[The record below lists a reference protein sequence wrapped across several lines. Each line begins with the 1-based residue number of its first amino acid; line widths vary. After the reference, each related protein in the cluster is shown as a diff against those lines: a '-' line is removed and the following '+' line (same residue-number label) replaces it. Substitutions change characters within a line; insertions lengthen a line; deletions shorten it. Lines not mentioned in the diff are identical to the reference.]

1 MSKKVVTKKKAQP
14 PRSAAAENGA
24 TPVVAPKDVRVA
36 QQLRVLET
44 VAAKGDADEK
54 KYSPR
59 AERYIQQLHGVLDF
73 FEYSRNDIAVLVR
86 KCHYDENQI
95 QIAVA
100 NIVEDRSN
108 HGQDQWETVGRKKQ
122 TKEKKKAK
130 DEEAEA
136 EVDVK
141 SDHPPGHRQ
150 DYVSQEQDEWSTVKN
165 KKQAK
170 EERKLKEEE
179 EKKEH
184 DKKEQFISPKDR
196 TPLEPDEW
204 STVKNKKQVKEQRKI
219 KEEEEKKEQEK
230 KDQERQLKEEE
241 NKRREAERKAAA
253 DAREAEL
260 AKAREAPVNGVAAPK
275 SLPKA
280 GKGGGGKGAGKNGFH
295 HDTSSA
301 SALPPDPAILFA
313 GPKPEQNGDHKE
325 ETKPKEK
332 EQEKPKQKEAEKPKE
347 KEVEEKPKEK
357 EPAKEEKD
365 TKDMKDKE
373 VDKEREKIREKDA
386 EKDKEKDKEH
396 WQGGQWWEGSGE
408 RWNKSWDWE
417 SWREDDGAKPQ
428 NGRWEWNKKWNDWD
442 KSQQDSDGWWG
453 NDWKRGRSWSWQR
466 KDKDDARGWQ
476 RKEAHGARSDR
487 AETTERPGAP
497 LPSGLGLAMS
507 KKVVTKKKAQPP
519 AATIE
524 NGAPPAAAPAS
535 NDVRVAQQLRV
546 LETVAAKGD
555 ADEKTY
561 SPRTERHI
569 QQLTD
574 VLDFFEYSRNDIAAL
589 VRRCHYDEHQIQ
601 VAVANIV
608 EDRANHEQEEW
619 GTVKNKKQAKE
630 ERKLKEEED
639 KKEQERLEKEQEKQR
654 REAERKAAKEAREAE
669 RAKRGGKG
677 GKNGTEPEMPAASLP
692 PDPAILFAGTKQ
704 SSDDQ
709 EWQGGGQ
716 WWESGGNASWNSK
729 SWEWESWRDDWNSS
743 KGQAEDGW
751 WGGQW
756 EKAGSRRKGYKDKKE
771 PVAEEDDDGE
781 GVLWDM
787 PDTSAQPDGEG
798 GLDQWT
804 LGHLP
809 VHERMMEGEQTLG
822 MPKALPENALTLE
835 ELERDH
841 LAAPAAPPVVPA
853 PPMPQASPQVS
864 APMPNVAPPTT
875 KPLLDSLPPQQDILA
890 ALGSQPVVSPGSV
903 PVADDRGDRQD
914 RGEKGRGKGGKKGKG
929 ERDRTEGEKERL
941 ERIDRSDDP
950 RRQAVEQVGEVVTVR
965 KHSSMGCAVVS
976 MTDVRVRQ
984 AIVEEGNECVI
995 NGIKV
1000 QIKPHTNKETKE
1012 EVLTDLFVAWG
1023 RQAEKQNPLSE
1034 QTIAKYFDT
1043 RHKEITGGWKA
1054 AEEEKLR
1061 AEEQERRQQEQVL
1074 RERTEQRRRYEE
1086 QQEQLRRQQEASA
1099 GTESINRGLW
1109 PVL

>member
-1 MSKKVVTKKKAQP
+1 
-14 PRSAAAENGA
+14 
-24 TPVVAPKDVRVA
+24 
-36 QQLRVLET
+36 
-44 VAAKGDADEK
+44 
-54 KYSPR
+54 
-59 AERYIQQLHGVLDF
+59 
-73 FEYSRNDIAVLVR
+73 
-86 KCHYDENQI
+86 
-95 QIAVA
+95 
-100 NIVEDRSN
+100 
-108 HGQDQWETVGRKKQ
+108 
-122 TKEKKKAK
+122 
-130 DEEAEA
+130 
-136 EVDVK
+136 
-141 SDHPPGHRQ
+141 
-150 DYVSQEQDEWSTVKN
+150 
-165 KKQAK
+165 
-170 EERKLKEEE
+170 
-179 EKKEH
+179 
-184 DKKEQFISPKDR
+184 
-196 TPLEPDEW
+196 
-204 STVKNKKQVKEQRKI
+204 
-219 KEEEEKKEQEK
+219 
-230 KDQERQLKEEE
+230 
-241 NKRREAERKAAA
+241 
-253 DAREAEL
+253 
-260 AKAREAPVNGVAAPK
+260 
-275 SLPKA
+275 
-280 GKGGGGKGAGKNGFH
+280 
-295 HDTSSA
+295 
-301 SALPPDPAILFA
+301 
-313 GPKPEQNGDHKE
+313 
-325 ETKPKEK
+325 
-332 EQEKPKQKEAEKPKE
+332 
-347 KEVEEKPKEK
+347 
-357 EPAKEEKD
+357 
-365 TKDMKDKE
+365 
-373 VDKEREKIREKDA
+373 
-386 EKDKEKDKEH
+386 
-396 WQGGQWWEGSGE
+396 
-408 RWNKSWDWE
+408 
-417 SWREDDGAKPQ
+417 
-428 NGRWEWNKKWNDWD
+428 
-442 KSQQDSDGWWG
+442 
-453 NDWKRGRSWSWQR
+453 
-466 KDKDDARGWQ
+466 
-476 RKEAHGARSDR
+476 
-487 AETTERPGAP
+487 
-497 LPSGLGLAMS
+497 MS

-524 NGAPPAAAPAS
+524 NGAPPAAAPVS

-601 VAVANIV
+601 VAVANII

-619 GTVKNKKQAKE
+619 GTVKKKKQAKE

-709 EWQGGGQ
+709 EWQGGQ

-787 PDTSAQPDGEG
+787 PDTSVQPDGEG

-853 PPMPQASPQVS
+853 PPMPQAPPQVS

-1074 RERTEQRRRYEE
+1074 RERSEQRRRYEE
-1086 QQEQLRRQQEASA
+1086 QQEQLRRQQEAESQSKFKEQAEEQQRQQQQKWLRDQWMAAQAQQAGRTTMSA
-1099 GTESINRGLW
+1099 ADPQAQAMQWAAGNSQWMQMYANWTSQMQQQQQQQQQQRNLQMQGMAQAGQEGVDMRYWAAQYMDQRGQNAYAQASQQAAVQGGY
-1109 PVL
+1109 PGQQAFNYGAAAAYARGERI